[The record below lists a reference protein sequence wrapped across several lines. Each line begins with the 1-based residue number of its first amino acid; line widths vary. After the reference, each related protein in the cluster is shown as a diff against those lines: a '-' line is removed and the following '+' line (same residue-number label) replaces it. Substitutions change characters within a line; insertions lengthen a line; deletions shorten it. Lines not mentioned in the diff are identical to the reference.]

1 MTVKQWLP
9 LVLLIALIGGVSVF
23 GPNMAGRIAFAV
35 ESGKQDA
42 LREELA
48 ELAGHDR
55 LSKLFRQ
62 VAKVV
67 KPAVVEVR
75 VSKKVRMR
83 GFGSQDPR
91 MDEFMRRFFGED
103 WPGLPERGPNRG
115 REFFQRGLGSGVI
128 VDAENGYVLTN
139 HHVVGGADQVEVV
152 LADKRRLRAEWV
164 RTDPPTDLA
173 IIKIPSENLTAAPLG
188 DSDDVEVGDW
198 VLAIGAP
205 EGLPQTVTAGIVSA
219 KGRLTGRGAYENFIQ
234 TDAAINHG
242 NSGGPLV
249 NMRGQVVGINAA
261 IVSRTGVNEGIG
273 LAIPANMAAHVMD
286 QLIDNGK
293 VVRGYLGVIIQDV
306 DEALARSFDLPK
318 TQGALISQVAEDGP
332 AENAGLEAGDFVVAV
347 GGKPVRNVNAL
358 RHAVARIKPGR
369 SVKLRIYRDGKPM
382 TVDVELGSQPAEIAR
397 AMRGEPDEADE
408 ADVPSCGLKVATL
421 DDDLAE
427 KYGID
432 GDVEG
437 VLIVDVE
444 PDSQAARK
452 GLSEGMII
460 VAVQGEAVGSA
471 EQFSEIVS
479 RAENKAGVR
488 LKVRDAKGR
497 QRFIFLS
504 LEARN

>member
-1 MTVKQWLP
+1 MKMRRWLP
-9 LVLLIALIGGVSVF
+9 FVLLFALIGGASVF
-23 GPNMAGRIAFAV
+23 GPDMAGRIAFAV

-55 LSKLFRQ
+55 LSGLFRQ

-75 VSKKVRMR
+75 VSKKVRVR
-83 GFGSQDPR
+83 DFGLQDPH

-103 WPGLPERGPNRG
+103 WPGSRERMPRRG

-128 VDAENGYVLTN
+128 VDAKNGYILTN

-152 LADKRRLRAEWV
+152 LADKRRIKAQWV

-173 IIKIPSENLTAAPLG
+173 IIKIPPENLVDAPLG
-188 DSDDVEVGDW
+188 DSDEVEVGDW

-219 KGRLTGRGAYENFIQ
+219 KGRSTGRGSYENFMLS
-234 TDAAINHG
+234 DSAINHS

-249 NMRGQVVGINAA
+249 NMHGQVVGINAA

-273 LAIPANMAAHVMD
+273 LAIPANMAADVMD

-306 DEALARSFDLPK
+306 DEALARSFDLPGR
-318 TQGALISQVAEDGP
+318 QGALISQVAEDSP
-332 AENAGLEAGDFVVAV
+332 AQKADLKAGDFVVAV
-347 GGKPVRNVNAL
+347 GGKRIRNVNAL

-369 SVKLRIYRDGKPM
+369 SVKFRVYRNGKARI
-382 TVDVELGSQPAEIAR
+382 VEVELGAQPKEIAR
-397 AMRGEPDEADE
+397 AMGTEPDETDE
-408 ADVPSCGLKVATL
+408 ADVPSFGLKVVTL
-421 DDDLAE
+421 DEDLARRH
-427 KYGID
+427 GID
-432 GDVEG
+432 NDVKG
-437 VLIVDVE
+437 LLIVEVE
-444 PDSQAARK
+444 PGSQAAEQ
-452 GLSEGMII
+452 GLEEGMIV
-460 VAVQGEAVGSA
+460 VAVQGEAVSSV
-471 EQFSEIVS
+471 EQFSDIVN
-479 RAENKAGVR
+479 RPENEAGVR
-488 LKVRDAKGR
+488 MKVRDAKGTE
-497 QRFIFLS
+497 RFVFLGS
-504 LEARN
+504 EAGK